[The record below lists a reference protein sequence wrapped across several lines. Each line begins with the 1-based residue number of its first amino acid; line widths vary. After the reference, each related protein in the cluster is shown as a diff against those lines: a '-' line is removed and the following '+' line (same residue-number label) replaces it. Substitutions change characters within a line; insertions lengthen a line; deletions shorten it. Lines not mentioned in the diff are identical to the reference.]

1 MLLFLFVRRPNIVR
15 GCIYGRGHPYT
26 VGNCGMPMQET
37 RCSAPG
43 CGALIGGH
51 NHKSSAGNTRVGG
64 AFNVAPKQSSSTRS
78 FRGYRPEETEHYEV
92 LATNVTCLEYDLP
105 QWRFV

>member
-1 MLLFLFVRRPNIVR
+1 
-15 GCIYGRGHPYT
+15 
-26 VGNCGMPMQET
+26 MPMQET

-51 NHKSSAGNTRVGG
+51 NHKSSAGNTQVGG
-64 AFNVAPKQSSSTRS
+64 TFNIAPRQSASTRS

-92 LATNVTCLEYDLP
+92 HSSIAHAFKTMDRLP
-105 QWRFV
+105 G